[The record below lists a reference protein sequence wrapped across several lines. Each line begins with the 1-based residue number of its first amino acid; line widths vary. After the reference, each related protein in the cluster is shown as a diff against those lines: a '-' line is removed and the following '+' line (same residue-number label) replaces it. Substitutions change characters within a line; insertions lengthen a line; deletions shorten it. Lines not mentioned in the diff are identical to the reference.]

1 MLLVVSE
8 IQKNFLGILN
18 CQDEMSMT
26 NTTKQTWDA
35 VLSTSES
42 NFGNNNLGQCVLE
55 PALDG
60 SGEQILHI
68 SSLFP
73 VQ

>member
-1 MLLVVSE
+1 MLLVVSK
-8 IQKNFLGILN
+8 IQKNFLRILN
-18 CQDEMSMT
+18 CQGEMSMT
-26 NTTKQTWDA
+26 NTTKQTWDT
-35 VLSTSES
+35 VLCTFES
-42 NFGNNNLGQCVLE
+42 NFGNSNLGQCVLE
-55 PALDG
+55 PTLDG